1 MARTF
6 YFIIG
11 LFHEEAFVPELPK
24 SGGTVA
30 F

>member
-1 MARTF
+1 MISAVF
-6 YFIIG
+6 VG